1 VMIEAALTASE
12 GRAAATMDFPGAFL
26 QATMPSDQ
34 AVFVRVPKDLATV
47 LHMAYPEVYGSF
59 YSPGQR
65 WLFVRLRKAMYGCVQ
80 SALLWYQEF
89 VKIFES
95 LGFKVNP
102 YERCVLN
109 RFGPQ
114 GRITVLVHVDDAFV
128 TAPSEQHIDRLVTE
142 IQKLYPQLTVHRG
155 KKLPYLGMVIDLSKP
170 GEAVLSMEKY
180 VQDLVENC
188 GFDGVAASPAT
199 ANLFTVDTSSPPLS
213 PEMALQFHSGIAK
226 VLRGCKPRW
235 RTTGRNWQDSS
246 STSGLPRDMPCD
258 SWRLTPSRL
267 KPTSMPVT
275 ASMATASLTLAA

>member
-1 VMIEAALTASE
+1 MALLVRFEDLTPEQRSQIIPCHMFLKVKYLPDGTFDKTKARLVAGGHRQDRTVYEGKTSSPTVDTTVVMIEAALTASE

-34 AVFVRVPKDLATV
+34 AVFVRIPKDLATV
-47 LHMAYPEVYGSF
+47 LHMAYPEVYGLY
-59 YSPGQR
+59 YSPGNR

-128 TAPSEQHIDRLVTE
+128 TAPSELHIDRLVT
-142 IQKLYPQLTVHRG
+142 
-155 KKLPYLGMVIDLSKP
+155 
-170 GEAVLSMEKY
+170 
-180 VQDLVENC
+180 
-188 GFDGVAASPAT
+188 
-199 ANLFTVDTSSPPLS
+199 
-213 PEMALQFHSGIAK
+213 
-226 VLRGCKPRW
+226 
-235 RTTGRNWQDSS
+235 
-246 STSGLPRDMPCD
+246 
-258 SWRLTPSRL
+258 
-267 KPTSMPVT
+267 
-275 ASMATASLTLAA
+275 